1 MIQLSNDESGELKDE
16 HDTDVQNSPVRLCF
30 WKSKVQKEFIKEKK
44 KKKRKENHYFFMTN
58 INKIMAGD
66 KSNTKQETK
75 AYL

>member
-1 MIQLSNDESGELKDE
+1 MSMIQTYKTLLSDYVSERAKFKRNSLK
-16 HDTDVQNSPVRLCF
+16 
-30 WKSKVQKEFIKEKK
+30 KK